1 MNQTLLPQQGQG
13 TQKTQPTVSV
23 VIPVRNAEDTLE
35 NCLKSLSELDYPK
48 DKVEVIIADGL
59 STDRTREIAESY
71 GAKIITNPGIR
82 VVSGRNIGFEAAQGE
97 LIAFSDADC
106 VMDKDWLKNSIK
118 YFANETV
125 AGLGG
130 PNLIPQDAPAFSKA
144 VSMLFDY
151 AFSFGGGA
159 PTRVYDKVIESRA
172 HSSNAIYRASVL
184 RRVMPIDEDMFEGE
198 DVVMNQKIRRLGY
211 KLLYVPDVVVHHY
224 RRATPKKWWSQ
235 MYRYGLGK
243 ILMRRKMSGTI
254 TPTQFA
260 LGLTIPVIILISIAL
275 AILNSWFPLIFIL
288 GGASLVAISSASFA
302 FLKTKSCRVAL
313 NMPLATLILPIAWSC
328 GFLHES
334 FIPTRQPE
342 RGSHK
347 KEK

>member
-1 MNQTLLPQQGQG
+1 M
-13 TQKTQPTVSV
+13 KEPTVSV
-23 VIPVRNAEDTLE
+23 VIPARNAEDTLE
-35 NCLKSLSELDYPK
+35 NCLRSLSELDYPE

-59 STDRTREIAESY
+59 STDRTQEIAQGY
-71 GAKIITNPGIR
+71 GATVIANPRIR
-82 VVSGRNIGFEAAQGE
+82 VVSGRNVGFEAAQGE

-106 VMDKDWLKNSIK
+106 VMDKNWLKNSIK
-118 YFANETV
+118 YFDDKRV

-130 PNLIPQDAPAFSKA
+130 PNLIPQSESAFGKA
-144 VSMLFDY
+144 AGLLFDY

-172 HSSNAIYRASVL
+172 HGSNAVYRASVL

-198 DVVMNQKIRRLGY
+198 DVVMNQKITRLGY
-211 KLLYVPDVVVHHY
+211 KLLYVPDVIVHHY

-243 ILMRRKMSGTI
+243 ILMKRKISGTI
-254 TPTQFA
+254 TPTQIA
-260 LGLTIPVIILISIAL
+260 LGLTIPILIIISIAL
-275 AILNSWFPLIFIL
+275 AILNPWFSLIFIL
-288 GGASLVAISSASFA
+288 GGASLAAISSASFA
-302 FLKTKSCRVAL
+302 FLKTKSYQVAL

-328 GFLHES
+328 GFLHEF
-334 FIPTRQPE
+334 FIPTRQPKQ
-342 RGSHK
+342 GSHK

>member
-1 MNQTLLPQQGQG
+1 MKEPF
-13 TQKTQPTVSV
+13 VSV
-23 VIPVRNAEDTLE
+23 VIPARNAEDTIE

-48 DKVEVIIADGL
+48 DKVEIIIADGL

-71 GAKIITNPGIR
+71 GAKVIPNPGIR
-82 VVSGRNIGFEAAQGE
+82 TVAGRNIGFEAAQGE
-97 LIAFSDADC
+97 LIALSDADC
-106 VMDKDWLKNSIK
+106 VMDKNWLKNSIK
-118 YFANETV
+118 YFDDERV

-130 PNLIPQDAPAFSKA
+130 PNLVPQSESAFGRA
-144 VSMLFDY
+144 VSLLFDY

-159 PTRVYDKVIESRA
+159 PTRVYGKVIESRA
-172 HSSNAIYRASVL
+172 HGSNAIYRASVL
-184 RRVMPIDEDMFEGE
+184 RRVMPIDEDMFAGE
-198 DVVMNQKIRRLGY
+198 DVIMNEKIRRLGY
-211 KLLYVPDVVVHHY
+211 KLLYVPDAIVYHY

-235 MYRYGLGK
+235 MYWYGLGK
-243 ILMRRKMSGTI
+243 ILMRRKISGTI
-254 TPTQFA
+254 TPTQVA
-260 LGLTIPVIILISIAL
+260 LGLSIPILIIISSAL
-275 AILNSWFPLIFIL
+275 AILNPWFPLIFIL

-328 GFLHES
+328 GFLHEF

-342 RGSHK
+342 QRSHK